1 MATVSQGSLAVAMFE
16 EPAAFKP
23 WHVKLRETARKQP
36 IGVAGALI
44 VILMILMAIFLVGG
58 SIGLLADWPAGP
70 YNLDWGVWVVLYG
83 GYGYV
88 IGAAIFHARTGR

>member
-1 MATVSQGSLAVAMFE
+1 MSPRAGGGGAGDSGVRAVDSGAGPAGREDGADGRSDVPPRIPIVS
-16 EPAAFKP
+16 
-23 WHVKLRETARKQP
+23 
-36 IGVAGALI
+36 
-44 VILMILMAIFLVGG
+44 MILMAIFLVGG

-70 YNLDWGVWVVLYG
+70 GNLDWGVWVVLYG

>member
-1 MATVSQGSLAVAMFE
+1 MSARAGGGGAGDSGGRAVERGAGPAGREGGADGRPEAATPIPIVS
-16 EPAAFKP
+16 
-23 WHVKLRETARKQP
+23 
-36 IGVAGALI
+36 
-44 VILMILMAIFLVGG
+44 MILMAIFVVGG

-70 YNLDWGVWVVLYG
+70 GNLDWGVWVVLYG

>member
-1 MATVSQGSLAVAMFE
+1 MSGRARTGDAAESGAVA
-16 EPAAFKP
+16 AG
-23 WHVKLRETARKQP
+23 REGGSDGRPEAPTRVP
-36 IGVAGALI
+36 IVS
-44 VILMILMAIFLVGG
+44 MILMAIFLVGG

-70 YNLDWGVWVVLYG
+70 GNLDWGIWVVLYG

>member
-1 MATVSQGSLAVAMFE
+1 MSEDTSRGRPE
-16 EPAAFKP
+16 TPG
-23 WHVKLRETARKQP
+23 RE
-36 IGVAGALI
+36 GVAGGRPEEPGRVPI
-44 VILMILMAIFLVGG
+44 ISMILMAIFLVGG

>member
-1 MATVSQGSLAVAMFE
+1 MSGQVEGRGGAAERDRAAREPSRVPIVS
-16 EPAAFKP
+16 
-23 WHVKLRETARKQP
+23 
-36 IGVAGALI
+36 
-44 VILMILMAIFLVGG
+44 MILMGIFLVGG
-58 SIGLLADWPAGP
+58 SIGLLVDWPAGP

>member
-1 MATVSQGSLAVAMFE
+1 MSGRADGGGRAADHDGMAGGRPEAPTRVPIVSMV
-16 EPAAFKP
+16 
-23 WHVKLRETARKQP
+23 
-36 IGVAGALI
+36 
-44 VILMILMAIFLVGG
+44 LMGIFLVGG
-58 SIGLLADWPAGP
+58 SIGLLVDWPAGP